1 MTENKDIIARLQ
13 AHLSSLRKQYP
24 DIWREIDYYRTGF
37 MPAFT
42 WPKWCFMPMAGY
54 LAIVTGGRPDFHDL
68 PLDVQLR
75 LIKGAQQLAALAPWR
90 LTQGVYRFHPELGKE
105 IASSELSGDLPT
117 SLFYHLPEWSVYIHW
132 EKTLTD
138 RACYGF
144 FAHLEWDANHN
155 RPELRLLVDSEEDLV
170 PVPVHLNAG
179 SILEALEAVVRQAE
193 SNAEL
198 YVFRGRPAANNLVE
212 KIHSLITR
220 SELIGQMVSLVLY
233 LCSVNADIYDPRQP
247 SRSPGISRAKK
258 VKGGILRYF
267 PADKPTFWQVAYR
280 LGETVARLRGKTDA
294 PAGGTHASPQP
305 HIRRAHW
312 HSYWVGPR
320 KDPEK
325 RRKVVRWLHPILVA
339 GQGRINGKERHIQG
353 GQGTDD
359 R

>member
-1 MTENKDIIARLQ
+1 MTGNKEINARLQ
-13 AHLSSLRKQYP
+13 AHLSSLKKQYP
-24 DIWREIDYYRTGF
+24 DICREIDYYRARF
-37 MPAFT
+37 MTAFT

-54 LAIVTGGRPDFHDL
+54 VAILSGGHPDFHGL
-68 PLDVQLR
+68 PLEIQLR
-75 LIKGAQQLAALAPWR
+75 VIKGAQELAALAPWR

-132 EKTLTD
+132 EKTLAD

-144 FAHLEWDANHN
+144 FAHLEWDVNHN

-170 PVPVHLNAG
+170 AVPVHLNAG

-193 SNAEL
+193 SNVEL
-198 YVFRGRPAANNLVE
+198 YSFGGRPVANNLVE
-212 KIHSLITR
+212 EIRFLITR
-220 SELIGQMVSLVLY
+220 SEFIGQMVSLVLY

-247 SRSPGISRAKK
+247 SRAPGIPRAKK
-258 VKGGILRYF
+258 IKGGAVRYF

-280 LGETVARLRGKTDA
+280 VGETVARLRGKTGGS
-294 PAGGTHASPQP
+294 AGGTHASPRP

-320 KDPEK
+320 KEPEK
-325 RRKVVRWLHPILVA
+325 RRKVVKWLHPVHVGA
-339 GQGRINGKERHIQG
+339 RGQVNG
-353 GQGTDD
+353 
-359 R
+359 